1 VFDSTCL
8 LAPVSSYC
16 GRCDEFLGIQGL
28 HPIECVRDHR
38 RLVITVETASDLE
51 GCRVCG
57 LVAHGHGRQQRILH
71 DIPAFGT
78 PVRLIWRR
86 RRWICP
92 EERCPGGTIAED
104 VPELVEGGAKLTVRA
119 VWWAIGQMRRE
130 HGTVEGIARQLGVD
144 WHTLWAHVQP
154 KLTDMAND
162 PTRLEGVTA
171 LGVDEHLWHHTPHEI
186 REKGPKELTGMVDLT
201 RDEKG
206 KVHPRLLD
214 LVPGRSGPVLKNWLD
229 AQGTAFISG
238 IALAAIDPFAGYK
251 SALDATLDDDAV
263 LVLDAFHVVALG
275 TKALDE
281 VRRRVQQATTG
292 HRGRKGDPLHG
303 IAKVLRTGVENL
315 KDSHWRRIRKAID
328 ADPAH
333 EEVFIAWQA
342 VHELRAAYQA
352 DDPAEGKKIAT
363 KILEIFSTCPIPE
376 IARLGRTLRR
386 WKDAFLA
393 YFTTNRANNGP
404 TEALNGIIELHRRLA
419 RGFRNRENYRLRML
433 LACGGLTHN
442 KLR

>member
-1 VFDSTCL
+1 
-8 LAPVSSYC
+8 
-16 GRCDEFLGIQGL
+16 
-28 HPIECVRDHR
+28 
-38 RLVITVETASDLE
+38 
-51 GCRVCG
+51 
-57 LVAHGHGRQQRILH
+57 
-71 DIPAFGT
+71 
-78 PVRLIWRR
+78 
-86 RRWICP
+86 
-92 EERCPGGTIAED
+92 
-104 VPELVEGGAKLTVRA
+104 
-119 VWWAIGQMRRE
+119 
-130 HGTVEGIARQLGVD
+130 
-144 WHTLWAHVQP
+144 
-154 KLTDMAND
+154 
-162 PTRLEGVTA
+162 
-171 LGVDEHLWHHTPHEI
+171 
-186 REKGPKELTGMVDLT
+186 MVDAT
-201 RDEKG
+201 RDQDAKD
-206 KVHPRLLD
+206 HPRLLD
-214 LVPGRSGPVLKNWLD
+214 LVPGRSGPVLKTWLD

-342 VHELRAAYQA
+342 IHDLRAAYQA

-363 KILEIFSTCPIPE
+363 KILQIFSTCPIPE
-376 IARLGRTLRR
+376 IARLGRTLKR

-393 YFTTNRANNGP
+393 YSRHESGQQWPYRGAQRAHRTPP
-404 TEALNGIIELHRRLA
+404 TPRPRIQKPRELPTQNAPGLRRPHPQQTPMSHLTGRVERHRSITGLRVATQLHLPDA
-419 RGFRNRENYRLRML
+419 R
-433 LACGGLTHN
+433 
-442 KLR
+442 